1 MEEKKLE
8 KRKNIEIIA
17 LSIIIVALLGGLIYL
32 LFIKKDETNE
42 VMKPQDSQQVIN
54 DIRFTKV
61 ERVRLSTANKVIN
74 INGKNLNLKVI
85 DNYLYID
92 DNNTNI
98 ETNTSDEY
106 DEKTYTS
113 VPYVDVSDYLIFV
126 YNSAQAFDTLYAII
140 DENGNKVTYDN
151 YMYEY
156 YDNKTPIPVK
166 EVFVENGKL
175 MGQEYTYALED
186 SSYPGNIYEMEYD
199 GNKIVFNLTN
209 GEVKLNESNR
219 KIRVN
224 GKELKLK
231 VVDATLYINDV
242 KQDAVHFEEDIFVA
256 DKYILVEQHG
266 QCGIAIDYAV
276 DENGKVIN
284 VSKNTDISKG
294 DNNNYEVQHIRKE
307 NNKVVAELPTGCYCY
322 ANYDG
327 ECSVKYSEVEFVYDG
342 KNIEIK
348 KVK

>member
-1 MEEKKLE
+1 MLEKKVE
-8 KRKNIEIIA
+8 KRKNIEVII
-17 LSIIIVALLGGLIYL
+17 LSLIIVTLLGVLIYL
-32 LFIKKDETNE
+32 LFIRKDTSSEQPTSQEN
-42 VMKPQDSQQVIN
+42 QQVIN
-54 DIRFTKV
+54 DIKFTKV
-61 ERVRLSTANKVIN
+61 ERVRLSTTNKVVN
-74 INGKNLNLKVI
+74 INGKNLNLKVV
-85 DNYLYID
+85 DNYLYIN

-113 VPYVDVSDYLIFV
+113 IPYVDVSDYLIFV
-126 YNSAQAFDTLYAII
+126 YNSAQAFDTLNAII

-186 SSYPGNIYEMEYD
+186 SSYPGNIYEMDYD

-219 KIRVN
+219 KIIIN
-224 GKELKLK
+224 GKELRLK

-242 KQDAVHFEEDIFVA
+242 KQDKVHFEEDIFVT
-256 DKYILVEQHG
+256 DKYILIEQHG
-266 QCGIAIDYAV
+266 QCGIAVDYAV
-276 DENGKVIN
+276 DENGNVIN
-284 VSKNTDISKG
+284 VSKNTDINKG
-294 DNNNYEVQHIRKE
+294 DNNNYEVQHLRKE
-307 NNKVVAELPTGCYCY
+307 NNKIVAELPAGCNCY

-327 ECSVKYSEVEFVYDG
+327 ECSVKYSKVEFVYNG
-342 KNIEIK
+342 SSIILKNTK
-348 KVK
+348 